1 MPRIA
6 VVLNANAAPKRS
18 MLARLLFGGPKRAY
32 RYDLFDFCNNC
43 YPPDPADLA
52 KMAGVTV
59 EAARAAIRAANF
71 EGSFHEDYCEDDYSC
86 CLCGRRLGSD
96 DN

>member
-6 VVLNANAAPKRS
+6 VVLNPHTAPKRGL
-18 MLARLLFGGPKRAY
+18 LARLLFGGPKRAY

-43 YPPDPADLA
+43 YPPDSEDLA
-52 KMAGVTV
+52 RMAGVTV
-59 EAARAAIRAANF
+59 EAARTAIRAANF
-71 EGSFHEDYCEDDYSC
+71 EGSFHEDYEDDDYTC
-86 CLCGRRLGSD
+86 CLCGRTLGSE

>member
-6 VVLNANAAPKRS
+6 VVLNANTAPKRS
-18 MLARLLFGGPKRAY
+18 LLARLLFGGPKRAY

-43 YPPDPADLA
+43 FPPEPADLA
-52 KMAGVTV
+52 KVAGVGV
-59 EAARAAIRAANF
+59 EMASAAIRHANF
-71 EGSFHEDYCEDDYSC
+71 EGSFHEDYCEDDYIC
-86 CLCGRRLGSD
+86 CSCGRTLGRE